1 MILERR
7 MKVVILAGGLG
18 TRISEESHLR
28 PKPMIEIG
36 GYPIIWHIMKIYASQ
51 GATDFIICAGYRGY
65 MIKEYFANY
74 VLHRS
79 DVTFDMAAQTV
90 EYHRNSAEPWR
101 VTIVDTGA
109 ETLTGG
115 RLKRV
120 RHLLTPGETFLM
132 TYGDGVA
139 DISIEGLLATHRQ
152 HGKAA
157 TLTAVKPPGRYGSTR
172 IEGGLVR
179 EFQEKPPGDGG
190 YINGG
195 FFALETAALDR
206 IPGDS
211 TAWESEPLQS
221 LAAQGELGAYQHDG
235 FWHAMDTLRDKN
247 HLESLW
253 QSGRAPW
260 NTWS

>member
-1 MILERR
+1 

-36 GYPIIWHIMKIYASQ
+36 GYPILWHIMKIYASQ

-79 DVTFDMAAQTV
+79 DVTIDLAAHTV

-115 RLKRV
+115 RLKRIG
-120 RHLLTPGETFLM
+120 HLLTPGETFCM

-139 DISIEGLLATHRQ
+139 DISLEKLLARHREL
-152 HGKAA
+152 GAAA

-172 IEGGLVR
+172 IEQGMVR
-179 EFQEKPPGDGG
+179 EFQEKPAGDGG

-195 FFALETAALDR
+195 FFALEPSVLET
-206 IPGDS
+206 IPGDL
-211 TAWESEPLQS
+211 TAWESEPLQG
-221 LAAQGELGAYQHDG
+221 LAAAGRLGAYQHDG

-247 HLESLW
+247 HLEGLW
-253 QSGRAPW
+253 QAGRAPW